1 MGLLK
6 KGCITCL
13 ITLACI
19 SCNSTKQ
26 TAMSIKDQDLLNL
39 TIKNSVLAYSTDPQ
53 LAEAEAQL
61 QMQVPKNL
69 QQALTFY
76 KQQYKSVGVHDYE
89 SLQKIGF
96 KILQEA
102 IFQEDV
108 EAQLLSLYGVDLA
121 KHPKLMPVLE
131 QALDSPYNL
140 VQMTAIQTLS
150 KLPDDKANKL
160 LIKGCSS
167 PFLDVALTTTYILAE
182 RRHPEVFGLLES
194 LMSKAPPE
202 CTEFFPALLA
212 LIDNNQATAKLRKL
226 MSHPNERVRSA
237 SIIAAAGSR
246 RTELLSDI
254 RALSKQHNIY
264 LQEACAF
271 ALGELHDEASIPTLE
286 QIANSPSESA
296 SLAALNALRKLGFES
311 STAKIEKNAQDGN
324 LFAIGLLNNCS
335 CDTDILVS
343 LAAQNQNRNVALN
356 ATLALLQKKD
366 LRCLPQIISLL
377 KTSDPNIVISEFPS
391 AATTLTAK
399 KIAYKTSARTQE
411 NFALEQAS
419 FALRQKILSDCTEL
433 PEQAFLKVAKAIV
446 EADQN
451 DLIPAVINHLIVM
464 KTSNA
469 KELLKEWQQKV
480 GSPYVRAW
488 SNLALLKLSEP
499 GPWKEDVLKWIK
511 KRKYHRLVRLKDFAQ
526 MHKKKLINP
535 FEINPMETSQLLLE
549 SYLAIA
555 QTQDS
560 EGIEVILDS
569 LANNELKNRYAIAGV
584 LILASQ

>member
-6 KGCITCL
+6 KGCIMCL
-13 ITLACI
+13 MTIACV

-26 TAMSIKDQDLLNL
+26 TAMSAKDQDLLNL
-39 TIKNSVLAYSTDPQ
+39 TIKNSVLAFSADPR

-69 QQALTFY
+69 QHALSFY
-76 KQQYKSVGVHDYE
+76 QQQYKDMGVHDYE

-96 KILQEA
+96 KILKEA

-131 QALDSPYNL
+131 QALESPYNL

-150 KLPDDKANKL
+150 KLPDDRANKL

-202 CTEFFPALLA
+202 CTEFFPGLLA
-212 LIDNNQATAKLRKL
+212 LIDNKQATAKLRKL
-226 MSHPNERVRSA
+226 MNHPDERVRSA
-237 SIIAAAGSR
+237 SIIAAGGSR
-246 RTELLSDI
+246 RTELISDI

-264 LQEACAF
+264 LQEACAY
-271 ALGELHDEASIPTLE
+271 ALGELHDEASIPTLQ
-286 QIANSPSESA
+286 QIADSNSESA
-296 SLAALNALRKLGFES
+296 SLAALNALRKLGLES
-311 STAKIEKNAQDGN
+311 STAKIEKYAQNGN
-324 LFAIGLLNNCS
+324 LFAIGLLNDCA
-335 CDTDILVS
+335 CDADLLIS
-343 LAAQNQNRNVALN
+343 LANQNKNKNAALN
-356 ATLALLQKKD
+356 ATLVLLQKKD
-366 LRCLPQIISLL
+366 PRCLAKIISLL
-377 KTSDPNIVISEFPS
+377 SATDPNIVISEFPS
-391 AATTLTAK
+391 AAMTLSAK
-399 KIAYKTSARTQE
+399 KIGYKSSARTQE
-411 NFALEQAS
+411 NFGLEQMS
-419 FALRQKILSDCTEL
+419 FAIRQKILSDCTEL
-433 PEQAFLKVAKAIV
+433 PEHAFLKVAKAIV
-446 EADQN
+446 QADQN

-469 KELLKEWQQKV
+469 KELLKDWQQKV

-488 SNLALLKLSEP
+488 SNLALLKLNEP
-499 GPWKEDVLKWIK
+499 GPWKEDVLSWIK

-526 MHKKKLINP
+526 MHKKKPINP

-555 QTQDS
+555 QTQDD
-560 EGIEVILDS
+560 EAIDVILDS
-569 LANNELKNRYAIAGV
+569 LTNNELKNRYAIAGI
-584 LILASQ
+584 LILSSQ